1 MTYKFI
7 AVVKVDHESIKSTL
21 WEDSSD
27 FGSDILDLPPGF
39 FMVQDFWQGGD
50 NSHR

>member
-1 MTYKFI
+1 MTRKFI

-21 WEDSSD
+21 WEEDSSD

-39 FMVQDFWQGGD
+39 FMGQDF
-50 NSHR
+50 

>member
-1 MTYKFI
+1 MTRKFI

-27 FGSDILDLPPGF
+27 FRSGILDLPPGF
-39 FMVQDFWQGGD
+39 FMGQDFWQVGH